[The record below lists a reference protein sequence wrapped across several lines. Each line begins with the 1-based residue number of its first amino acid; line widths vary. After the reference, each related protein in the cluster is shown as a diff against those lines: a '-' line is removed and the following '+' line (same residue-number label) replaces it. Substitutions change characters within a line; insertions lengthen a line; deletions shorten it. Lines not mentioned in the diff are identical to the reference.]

1 MKHFVV
7 SFIALTLTAGLP
19 VCGQA
24 PPDPGEHFPPGP
36 RGFGPDGPRPHMRP
50 GKLVTGAP
58 YSATLTNERIEH
70 LPDGNTIQRTVTGHV
85 ARDSQGRTYEQQTI
99 TGGPLAQD
107 GPLTITFIS
116 DPVAGYTYRL
126 NSKDKTAVKHAI
138 RQPQSG
144 GHPEGRLRAHAHE
157 NSPNVTETD
166 LAADSSTG
174 VTAQGKRITR
184 TIAAGEIGNAQPIVS
199 TSDTWYSPELQIVV
213 KAVRNDP
220 RMGQSTYALTNIV
233 TKEPDASLFQV
244 PTGYNVKDTKER
256 RVWGRPGAEEAP
268 RPPLE

>member
-1 MKHFVV
+1 MKYFVV

-24 PPDPGEHFPPGP
+24 PPDPGEHFHPGP
-36 RGFGPDGPRPHMRP
+36 RGFGPDGPGPHMRA

-58 YSATLTNERIEH
+58 YSAALTNERIEH
-70 LPDGNTIQRTVTGHV
+70 LPDGNTIQRTVTGQV

-107 GPLTITFIS
+107 GPMTITFIS

-126 NSKDKTAVKHAI
+126 NSKDKTAAKHAI
-138 RQPQSG
+138 RQRPSG
-144 GHPEGRLRAHAHE
+144 DHPEGMFRAHAHE

-166 LAADSSTG
+166 LPADSSTG

-184 TIAAGEIGNAQPIVS
+184 TVPAGEIGNAQPIVS
-199 TSDTWYSPELQIVV
+199 TNDTWYSAELQIVV
-213 KAVRNDP
+213 KAIRNDP
-220 RMGQSTYALTNIV
+220 RMGQSTYTLSNIL

-244 PTGYNVKDTKER
+244 PAGYTVKDAKEGHS
-256 RVWGRPGAEEAP
+256 WGGPGAGQAP
-268 RPPLE
+268 PPPE